1 MDETVPLNVTGP
13 GRGPYSSD
21 SLSTMNLPP
30 ILEDWRTD
38 WHLAAR
44 LDQLAASDAADVT
57 VAGILL
63 HIRYE
68 ESALIA
74 RSDERAYPVM
84 VVDDEIFVLLGDG
97 SD

>member
-1 MDETVPLNVTGP
+1 MPFDATGQ
-13 GRGPYSSD
+13 GRGAYSSD
-21 SLSTMNLPP
+21 SISSMNLPP
-30 ILEDWRTD
+30 IPEDWRTD

-44 LDQLAASDAADVT
+44 LDQLAASDATDVT

-68 ESALIA
+68 ESGLTA

-84 VVDDEIFVLLGDG
+84 VVDDEIFVLLGDVP
-97 SD
+97 D

>member
-1 MDETVPLNVTGP
+1 MDQTVPFNVAGQ

-30 ILEDWRTD
+30 IPEDWRTD

-44 LDQLAASDAADVT
+44 LDQLTGSDAADVT

-63 HIRYE
+63 QIHGCKMFR
-68 ESALIA
+68 ESKRGL
-74 RSDERAYPVM
+74 E
-84 VVDDEIFVLLGDG
+84 
-97 SD
+97 